1 MKEQSWHRQR
11 AIQIVAQL
19 PEDAEDAVAI
29 LRAAERFVAEFI
41 STSDQGAA
49 WAARRGHHGRRAYH

>member
-1 MKEQSWHRQR
+1 MKEQSWHRQQ

-19 PEDAEDAVAI
+19 PEDGEDAIAI

-41 STSDQGAA
+41 STPDQVANWHA
-49 WAARRGHHGRRAYH
+49 DQADPLTRS